1 MAIVSGV
8 LTGLILRLP
17 IMQQIRKEE
26 ELFEDSQFWEIP
38 EEAHVEVKKK
48 EKKRREVTN
57 L

>member
-8 LTGLILRLP
+8 ITGLILRLP